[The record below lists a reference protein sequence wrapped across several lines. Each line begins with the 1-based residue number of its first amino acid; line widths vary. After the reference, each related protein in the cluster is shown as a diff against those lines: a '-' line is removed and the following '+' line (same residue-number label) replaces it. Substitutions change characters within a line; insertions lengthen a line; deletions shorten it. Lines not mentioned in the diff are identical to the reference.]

1 MQLGKFKAGQ
11 AAALSVILLFSGL
24 GPVLGASLNQQLQQN
39 ENQQQQ
45 INGKISKYTDVEA
58 DLQQSISQKK
68 SQISDTKNK
77 LAGLGTQLT
86 SANNAVSKAQQDL
99 DDSET
104 RLEARTEALGNRLR
118 GIYEEGQVSY
128 LELLFQ
134 SASLSDF
141 VNRMEYLS
149 KILANDQMLLR
160 AIEQE
165 KSVISVRKNSLVKQR
180 DNLAQVKT
188 RMEQQNAV
196 MQQQEADYQSKLKQN
211 QEMLDDLWAELQ
223 QSQAE
228 EQQIRD
234 LIRQSRYRSPG
245 GARTG
250 ALLWPAPSLHAISSK
265 FGYRYHPILH
275 VNKLHSGMDIPVP
288 MGSQVVA
295 AADGVVIYEGLL
307 GGDGNT
313 LIIDHGGGLETL
325 YCHLSAFLVRV
336 GDKVQAGQT
345 IAHSGGA
352 AGAPGAGYSTGPH
365 LHFET
370 RVNGVPEDPLNYL

>member
-1 MQLGKFKAGQ
+1 MRRFKAWQ
-11 AAALSVILLFSGL
+11 AVGLAVIFLFGGL

-39 ENQQQQ
+39 QNQQQQ

-58 DLQQSISQKK
+58 DLQQSISQTDA
-68 SQISDTKNK
+68 QISDTKNK
-77 LAGLGTQLT
+77 LVGLGTQLA

-99 DDSET
+99 DDAES
-104 RLEARTEALGNRLR
+104 RLEARIEVLRDRLR

-128 LELLFQ
+128 LEILFQ

-141 VNRMEYLS
+141 VSRMEYLR
-149 KILANDQMLLR
+149 KILANDQSLLQ

-165 KSVISVRKNSLVKQR
+165 KSVIAQRRASLVKQR
-180 DNLAQVKT
+180 DSLAQVKNQV
-188 RMEQQNAV
+188 EQQNAV
-196 MQQQEADYQSKLKQN
+196 LQQQEADYQSKLKQN
-211 QEMLDDLWAELQ
+211 QAMLDNLWAELQ

-234 LIRQSRYRSPG
+234 LIRQSQYRSPG

-275 VNKLHSGMDIPVP
+275 VNKLHSGIDIPVP
-288 MGSQVVA
+288 VGSQVVA
-295 AADGVVIYEGLL
+295 AADGVVIYAGYL

-325 YCHLSAFLVRV
+325 YAHLSQFLVRV

-352 AGAPGAGYSTGPH
+352 AGSPGAGYSTGPH